1 MKRVLLLI
9 IAVFIT
15 LLSSACN
22 FKKTN
27 TTDLIENSTFEEE
40 KINYEIEQILFS
52 KSFQSIEPT
61 VEIITKNNKLRILA
75 SLGLSEYS
83 SVSIDKIVKK
93 GNEVN
98 IHVSGTSDK
107 RNLRLAV
114 PQVVMELKNINTKSI
129 NDLKFKVIYE
139 DYTPLKIK
147 FAIND
152 IVNKVQSHFKVSLKG
167 MPDFN
172 LTKSKDTIVW
182 DIKYNS
188 IFDKEEI
195 DIPLVNLTAQID
207 ANNGNIIESEKIN
220 ISSFLDHGHVLSYIP
235 DKYILYKKS
244 IEDDKTDNTIEQ
256 LWSYNIA
263 NEEKTLLYCSHFKIS
278 SAEFS
283 PDLKYISLLE
293 TNDQNSELY
302 IITEDDLRPYKVF
315 FESNFNP
322 KTISWSKDNILYLI
336 DNNKKSTVY
345 SYNAENQII
354 DLIGTINKNIESL
367 IIIDDKFIIIE
378 KNEDDI
384 NSIISLTTNWKS
396 FKNIALGFRP
406 RFINENMIS
415 YLQKDNKNDLNSL
428 IIYDLE
434 SRTNIRNIN
443 ENILNYEILPDGNIV
458 YINKNIDNNNFTLFK
473 YFIDNKSISEIA
485 NLIGE
490 KIYYDE
496 SKNTAYLNIV
506 LPFEN
511 EKTEVIYAIDLT
523 KLN

>member
-1 MKRVLLLI
+1 M
-9 IAVFIT
+9 
-15 LLSSACN
+15 
-22 FKKTN
+22 
-27 TTDLIENSTFEEE
+27 
-40 KINYEIEQILFS
+40 LF
-52 KSFQSIEPT
+52 
-61 VEIITKNNKLRILA
+61 R
-75 SLGLSEYS
+75 
-83 SVSIDKIVKK
+83 
-93 GNEVN
+93 
-98 IHVSGTSDK
+98 
-107 RNLRLAV
+107 
-114 PQVVMELKNINTKSI
+114 
-129 NDLKFKVIYE
+129 
-139 DYTPLKIK
+139 
-147 FAIND
+147 
-152 IVNKVQSHFKVSLKG
+152 
-167 MPDFN
+167 
-172 LTKSKDTIVW
+172 
-182 DIKYNS
+182 
-188 IFDKEEI
+188 
-195 DIPLVNLTAQID
+195 
-207 ANNGNIIESEKIN
+207 SEKIN

-496 SKNTAYLNIV
+496 RDRKSV
-506 LPFEN
+506 
-511 EKTEVIYAIDLT
+511 V
-523 KLN
+523 